1 MGGGGDNVARAQT
14 APPAPDSVSVA
25 NGSNTGEAVLSWT
38 AVANAYRYRIGWMAN
53 DDYVAARA
61 AGRPW
66 NEEFRYSD
74 ITNRGQTSRTIT
86 RLTPGIYYHFIVG
99 SREEDSLS
107 VQWSQWAG
115 LQLAGPPAAAGSPIP
130 GSTFA
135 SSASRYQAIEAGK
148 NHTCGIKLDNTVVCW
163 GDNTHGQANAPQ
175 GQFLSNSAGG
185 VYSCGINFENRLVC
199 WGHAAIPAA
208 PDGNFT
214 DVAVGDS
221 HACAVTRA
229 VNDANRIICWGL
241 PNNDGRTVNQATPYR
256 STWLQISAGSDYNCA
271 RSGRGLS
278 CWGNNPNYYLN
289 DAGSLTS
296 IDTGNAHI
304 CGRWENAA
312 VGCRGNDVHGQVS
325 RAPNA
330 QDEGAVEGF
339 YTYRDVSAGGRH
351 TCGVRT
357 TGNIRCW
364 GDDLRG
370 QASPPGGSDELQ
382 ASRVGIATLRKSAL
396 ATPIPARCAKTALR
410 CAGGTT
416 ITARPRPA
424 RG

>member
-1 MGGGGDNVARAQT
+1 M
-14 APPAPDSVSVA
+14 SVA

-38 AVANAYRYRIGWMAN
+38 AVADAASYRIGWMAN

-61 AGRPW
+61 AGRAW
-66 NEEFRYSD
+66 IEEFRYSD

-99 SREEDSLS
+99 SREEGSLG
-107 VQWSQWAG
+107 VEWSQWAG
-115 LQLAGPPAAAGSPIP
+115 LELAGPPAAAGAPIP

-135 SSASRYQAIEAGK
+135 SSASRYQRIEAGK

-163 GDNTHGQANAPQ
+163 GDNTHGQTNAPQ
-175 GQFLSNSAGG
+175 GQFLSVSAGD

-241 PNNDGRTVNQATPYR
+241 PNNDGRTVNQSRNAQAFQ
-256 STWLQISAGSDYNCA
+256 LVSAGTDYNCTLHQPD
-271 RSGRGLS
+271 RYGGRML
-278 CWGNNPNYYLN
+278 CWGNNTRDYYYSS
-289 DAGSLTS
+289 DEARRLTS

-325 RAPNA
+325 GAPNA

-339 YTYRDVSAGGRH
+339 YTYRAISAGGRH

-370 QASPPGGSDELQ
+370 QASPPGDNDELQ
-382 ASRVGIATLRKSAL
+382 ASRVGIGDFENISAGDAHTCALRENGVAVCWGYNNHGQ
-396 ATPIPARCAKTALR
+396 ATPR
-410 CAGGTT
+410 
-416 ITARPRPA
+416 
-424 RG
+424 

>member
-1 MGGGGDNVARAQT
+1 M
-14 APPAPDSVSVA
+14 SVA
-25 NGSNTGEAVLSWT
+25 NGPNTGEAVLSWT

-61 AGRPW
+61 GGRPW
-66 NEEFRYSD
+66 IEEFRYSD

-99 SREEDSLS
+99 SREEGSLG
-107 VQWSQWAG
+107 VQWSQWEG
-115 LQLAGPPAAAGSPIP
+115 LELAGPPAVAGAPIP

-135 SSASRYQAIEAGK
+135 SSASRYLAIEAGK
-148 NHTCGIKLDNTVVCW
+148 NHTCGIKRDNTVVCW

-175 GQFLSNSAGG
+175 GQFLSISAGG
-185 VYSCGINFENRLVC
+185 VYSCGINFENQLVC

-208 PDGNFT
+208 PDGRFT
-214 DVAVGDS
+214 NVSVGDN

-229 VNDANRIICWGL
+229 VDNANQIICWGL
-241 PNNDGRTVNQATPYR
+241 PNNDGRTANQATPYR

-289 DAGSLTS
+289 DEGSLTS

-325 RAPNA
+325 GAPNA

-370 QASPPGGSDELQ
+370 QASPPGGNDELQ
-382 ASRVGIATLRKSAL
+382 ASGVGVGDFEDISAGDAHTCGLRENGVAVCWGYNNHGQ
-396 ATPIPARCAKTALR
+396 ATPR
-410 CAGGTT
+410 
-416 ITARPRPA
+416 
-424 RG
+424 